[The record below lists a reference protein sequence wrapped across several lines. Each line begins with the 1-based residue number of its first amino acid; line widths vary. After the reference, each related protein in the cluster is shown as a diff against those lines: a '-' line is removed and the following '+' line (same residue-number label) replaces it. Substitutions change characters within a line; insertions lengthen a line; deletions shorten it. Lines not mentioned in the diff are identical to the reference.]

1 MMKQELPP
9 YGQPGGYQQ
18 QQPAQYTV
26 QVPNGGQPANEV
38 QHHEEPPPPRSGGGR
53 HGCAGGDDS
62 DDEGGDKDVL
72 GPGELPDRALN
83 VSISLVAIYFSETTK
98 IVPVRV
104 PNREI
109 WHKYGG
115 EYGK

>member
-1 MMKQELPP
+1 MSSYEMMKQELPP
-9 YGQPGGYQQ
+9 YGQPGGYQ

-38 QHHEEPPPPRSGGGR
+38 QHHEDQEPPPRR
-53 HGCAGGDDS
+53 NGCAGGDDS

-83 VSISLVAIYFSETTK
+83 VSI
-98 IVPVRV
+98 
-104 PNREI
+104 
-109 WHKYGG
+109 
-115 EYGK
+115 

>member
-1 MMKQELPP
+1 MSSYEMMKQELPP

-18 QQPAQYTV
+18 QQPPAQYT
-26 QVPNGGQPANEV
+26 PNGGQPANEV

-53 HGCAGGDDS
+53 RGCAGGDDS

-83 VSISLVAIYFSETTK
+83 VSISIYFSETTN
-98 IVPVRV
+98 IFPVRV

-109 WHKYGG
+109 
-115 EYGK
+115 